1 MAGYYQNV
9 GDNMKNFTFETAD
22 QAWFEINK
30 KFLNQDEELFEEGQ
44 GAVITGSLFS
54 YGLTF
59 LIKNASFDP
68 EFDFGRMMGYTQS
81 KWTSLLNNYVDL
93 DALDQL
99 KLLVRE
105 LEKNKAVNRN
115 YHVGFNFAD
124 SHGNGKGCLVS
135 GMFSRMIYIDKPRL
149 TIVMRASEVVTR
161 LPWDLLLAC
170 RMGEYVYGHTE
181 FSIEVIMR
189 SAFADDITMM
199 LLNGYS
205 PIEELIDNIPNEER
219 KKRMRKVLRKVKRAS
234 EEGNDPKYQ
243 AYTRVYKI
251 FNPEAYAKNMGDKKK
266 KTGPV
271 SFLAKDCI
279 IGNWDGIPLPEECP
293 SIMVRNQIK
302 KVYLKFIKK
311 YNLDIF
317 AQADKSK
324 KVVNFNKKKAMENA
338 LASDDIED
346 DNNGQDADF
355 PEDSEE

>member
-1 MAGYYQNV
+1 
-9 GDNMKNFTFETAD
+9 MKSFTFETAD

-30 KFLNQDEELFEEGQ
+30 MFLRQDEELFREGQ

-59 LIKNASFDP
+59 LINNASFDP
-68 EFDFGRMMGYTQS
+68 EFDFGKIMGYTQS

-93 DALDQL
+93 DALDKL

-181 FSIEVIMR
+181 FTIEVIMR
-189 SAFADDITMM
+189 SAFADDITLM

-205 PIEELIDNIPNEER
+205 PIEGLIDTVEKEER
-219 KKRMRKVLRKVKRAS
+219 RKRLKKVLKKVKKAS
-234 EEGNDPKYQ
+234 DEGNDPKYQ

-251 FNPEAYAKNMGDKKK
+251 FNPEAYAKEGKRS
-266 KTGPV
+266 GPA
-271 SFLAKDCI
+271 SFFAKDCI

-293 SIMVRNQIK
+293 SILVRNQIK

-324 KVVNFNKKKAMENA
+324 KVVNFNKKAAIENA
-338 LASDDIED
+338 IANDDIED
-346 DNNGQDADF
+346 SEPKIDF